1 MIDARHYSTTE
12 TLRNGLEV
20 CVRAIRPDDW
30 DMVVEAFHKLDSE
43 SIYTRFFSYKKLSDN
58 DRKTFCE
65 TDFDHR
71 VTLIVTLIADGREI
85 VIASAV
91 YVRSGVGVAEVAFT
105 VEEDYHR
112 LGIARRLLSHLGR
125 IAVDAGI
132 STFVAEVLPQNL
144 AMLKVFSACGWPV
157 TTKNEDGTVHVTISL
172 PTAATG

>member
-1 MIDARHYSTTE
+1 MLDARHYSTTE

-20 CVRAIRPDDW
+20 CIRAIRPDDC
-30 DMVVEAFHKLDSE
+30 DRVVEAFHKLDPE

-58 DRKTFCE
+58 DLKALRE
-65 TDFDHR
+65 TDFDNR
-71 VTLIVTLIADGREI
+71 VTLIVTLIVDGREI
-85 VIASAV
+85 AIASAV
-91 YVRSGVGVAEVAFT
+91 YVRSGEGVAEVAFT

-132 STFVAEVLPQNL
+132 STFVAEVLPQNM

-157 TTKNEDGTVHVTISL
+157 KTKTEDGTVHVTISL
-172 PTAATG
+172 PTAPAG

>member
-30 DMVVEAFHKLDSE
+30 DRVVEAFHKLDPE
-43 SIYTRFFSYKKLSDN
+43 SIHTRFFSFKKLSDN

-71 VTLIVTLIADGREI
+71 VTLIVTLIVDGREI
-85 VIASAV
+85 AIASAV
-91 YVRSGVGVAEVAFT
+91 YVRSGEGVAEVAFT

-132 STFVAEVLPQNL
+132 PTFVAEVLPQNM

-157 TTKNEDGTVHVTISL
+157 TTKTEDGTVHVTISL
-172 PTAATG
+172 PSTPAG